1 MGTLIQT
8 PLNGRERHCINGAGW
23 TAEETRVM
31 LNRILSTKLK
41 PKHLVCKYNEIKRVQ
56 ADE

>member
-8 PLNGRERHCINGAGW
+8 PLNGRERHCINGVGW
-23 TAEETRVM
+23 TNTSM
-31 LNRILSTKLK
+31 LNRILFTKLK
-41 PKHLVCKYNEIKRVQ
+41 PKHLACKYNEIKRVQ

>member
-23 TAEETRVM
+23 TAAQTQVCETVSS
-31 LNRILSTKLK
+31 LQNWNKDILFANRMK
-41 PKHLVCKYNEIKRVQ
+41 
-56 ADE
+56 

>member
-23 TAEETRVM
+23 RAEQTQVRYIVSS
-31 LNRILSTKLK
+31 LQN
-41 PKHLVCKYNEIKRVQ
+41 
-56 ADE
+56 

>member
-23 TAEETRVM
+23 TAEQTQICPIVSS
-31 LNRILSTKLK
+31 LQN
-41 PKHLVCKYNEIKRVQ
+41 
-56 ADE
+56 